1 MFKPPQCESVLTLIS
16 ITLKMKIPLKIF
28 LIKVYS
34 SSETD

>member
-1 MFKPPQCESVLTLIS
+1 MFNTPQCESVLTLIS
-16 ITLKMKIPLKIF
+16 ITLKIKIPLKIF